1 MLADLGY
8 HGAWPDK
15 GDEMMAFK
23 KLTDDILVSPQISVA
38 DLAAARAMGVTLIIN
53 NRPDDEDAGQPSS
66 ATIESAAR
74 ALDMDYV
81 TIPVTQA
88 GFSQPQV
95 QAMAKALDSTTGLVL
110 AYCRSGTRS
119 TRLWSLA
126 EAAGGGDPAEISA
139 IAGQAGYDVSDLYP
153 MLEMLSNQA

>member
-1 MLADLGY
+1 MV
-8 HGAWPDK
+8 
-15 GDEMMAFK
+15 FR
-23 KLTDDILVSPQISVA
+23 KLTDDILVSPQITIDDVA
-38 DLAAARAMGVTLIIN
+38 DARALGVTLIIN
-53 NRPDDEDAGQPSS
+53 NRPDDEEAGQVSGT
-66 ATIESAAR
+66 AIENAAR

-126 EAAGGGDPAEISA
+126 EASGGGDPAEISA
-139 IAGQAGYDVSDLYP
+139 TAAEAGYDVSDLYP

>member
-1 MLADLGY
+1 
-8 HGAWPDK
+8 
-15 GDEMMAFK
+15 MAFR
-23 KLTDDILVSPQISVA
+23 KLTDDILVSPQITIDDVA
-38 DLAAARAMGVTLIIN
+38 DARALGVTLIIN
-53 NRPDDEDAGQPSS
+53 NRPDDEEPGQLSS
-66 ATIESAAR
+66 TMIESAAR

-81 TIPVTQA
+81 SIPVTQA

-95 QAMAKALDSTTGLVL
+95 QAMAQALDSTTGLVL

-126 EAAGGGDPAEISA
+126 EASGGGDPAEISA
-139 IAGQAGYDVSDLYP
+139 TAAEAGYDVSDLYP